1 MTINA
6 TGSVSGA
13 NHSINTSGASSS
25 KLSEDTKKKL
35 IALGLNPSDY
45 TNETDAKAAITAK
58 ERQKQQGANEV
69 AQLQAAKN
77 MTGAT
82 ALGNYNKASLGL

>member
-1 MTINA
+1 MAISAVN
-6 TGSVSGA
+6 SSGTA
-13 NHSINTSGASSS
+13 RLTNNSS
-25 KLSEDTKKKL
+25 KVSSKISEDTKKKL

-45 TNETDAKAAITAK
+45 TNETDAKAAIAAK
-58 ERQKQQGANEV
+58 EHQKQQGANELT
-69 AQLQAAKN
+69 QLQATKN